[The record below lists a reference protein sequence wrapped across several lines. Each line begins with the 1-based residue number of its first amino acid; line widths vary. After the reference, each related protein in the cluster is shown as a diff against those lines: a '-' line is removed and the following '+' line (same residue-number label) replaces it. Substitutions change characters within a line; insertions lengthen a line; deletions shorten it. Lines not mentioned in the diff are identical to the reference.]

1 MKNIERAIDFAM
13 LMEEMKKIERQT
25 RLIDSKRRE
34 NDAEHSYH
42 VAMMAWILQD
52 YSDLEID
59 INKVIKMLLVHDL
72 PEIYAGDVPVYD
84 VKANLGKRERE
95 IEALDRLGGQMS
107 SDLEEEIK
115 SLWYE
120 FEEKKS
126 NEALYA
132 HAMDRI
138 QPVLMAHRNKGVG
151 WIERGARLEDSRG
164 RVEFVKDVSKEIW
177 EYMEWVY
184 EDSVEKGYLLDD

>member
-59 INKVIKMLLVHDL
+59 INKVIKMLLV
-72 PEIYAGDVPVYD
+72 
-84 VKANLGKRERE
+84 
-95 IEALDRLGGQMS
+95 
-107 SDLEEEIK
+107 
-115 SLWYE
+115 
-120 FEEKKS
+120 
-126 NEALYA
+126 
-132 HAMDRI
+132 
-138 QPVLMAHRNKGVG
+138 
-151 WIERGARLEDSRG
+151 
-164 RVEFVKDVSKEIW
+164 
-177 EYMEWVY
+177 
-184 EDSVEKGYLLDD
+184 